1 MSSSVSSLTTHS
13 STMEPPLV
21 SIIIS
26 NYNYDLFVEEAIQ
39 SALDQ
44 NYPRLEVV
52 VVDDG
57 STDNSRDVISKHV
70 SNANRPI
77 IPVFKENGGQAS
89 AFNAGLQA
97 SNGEIICF
105 LDSDDVFDLEKVEKI
120 VPVFEAY
127 PDVGWCF
134 HPLRYVQSGTGTVI
148 ATYPPAPV
156 NAQHEIDFRDEIN
169 KRAKVPTWGPATS
182 GLCFRR
188 SLLQKILPMPEE
200 INISSD
206 YYLRYSA
213 VSSSKGF
220 FLDAPLTDLR
230 IHGNNAWTLQSD
242 RAAKKSR
249 VFLLTGY
256 WLNNNF
262 PALKRLANKNFG
274 MGMGMQWWAGKPDL
288 RLRDQVILP
297 YLSTLSLLERVE
309 VQLRASVHWG
319 KLAWQ
324 SYRANLSATMLK
336 PIKQK

>member
-1 MSSSVSSLTTHS
+1 MSNNIDQ
-13 STMEPPLV
+13 PLV
-21 SIIIS
+21 SIIIN
-26 NYNYDLFVEEAIQ
+26 NYNYGLFIEEAIQ
-39 SALDQ
+39 SAIGQ
-44 NYPRLEVV
+44 SYPNIELVII
-52 VVDDG
+52 DDG
-57 STDNSRDVISKHV
+57 STDNSKDIISKYLPNSDRQV
-70 SNANRPI
+70 V
-77 IPVFKENGGQAS
+77 PVFKENGGQAS
-89 AFNAGLQA
+89 AFNSGLQA
-97 SNGEIICF
+97 SHGEIICF
-105 LDSDDVFDLEKVEKI
+105 LDSDDVFDLKKVEKI
-120 VPVFEAY
+120 VHVFETY

-134 HPLRYVQSGTGTVI
+134 HPLKYVQSGTGRVI

-156 NAQHEIDFRDEIN
+156 DSQHEIDFRDEIN

-188 SLLQKILPMPEE
+188 SLLQGVLPMPEE

-220 FLDAPLTDLR
+220 FLDVPLADLR

-242 RAAKKSR
+242 RVGKKSR

-256 WLNNNF
+256 WLKKNF

-274 MGMGMQWWAGKPDL
+274 MGMGMQWWAGKPDHKIKE
-288 RLRDQVILP
+288 QVILP
-297 YLSTLSLLERVE
+297 YLSTLSPSERFE

-324 SYRANLSATMLK
+324 SCRATLSAMVLK